1 MTENWQPIIT
11 VYQDETLG
19 RVGSRII
26 KSFDAS
32 PSVIAG
38 ILINILDMLIDKIP
52 EQDQIAMEEATLD
65 IFKDGLIERY
75 NYSGKE
81 PFDDEHD

>member
-11 VYQDETLG
+11 VYQDEELG

-32 PSVIAG
+32 PKTIAG
-38 ILINILDMLIDKIP
+38 ILINILDMLVDKVP
-52 EQDQIAMEEATLD
+52 EQDQIAMEEAVLK
-65 IFKDGLIERY
+65 IFKDGLAERH
-75 NYSGKE
+75 NFSGRE
-81 PFDDEHD
+81 PFYDEHS

>member
-11 VYQDETLG
+11 VYQDEELG

-32 PSVIAG
+32 PKTIAG
-38 ILINILDMLIDKIP
+38 ILINILDMLVDKVP
-52 EQDQIAMEEATLD
+52 EQDQIAMEEAVLK
-65 IFKDGLIERY
+65 IFKDGLVERY
-75 NYSGKE
+75 YYSGKE
-81 PFDDEHD
+81 PFDDENN

>member
-81 PFDDEHD
+81 PFDDEHS

>member
-1 MTENWQPIIT
+1 MTDNWQPIIV

-19 RVGSRII
+19 RIGSRIVE
-26 KSFDAS
+26 SFDAK
-32 PSVIAG
+32 PDTIAG

-52 EQDQIAMEEATLD
+52 EQDQIAMEEAILEV
-65 IFKDGLIERY
+65 FNEGLQERH

-81 PFDDEHD
+81 PFDDDD